1 MRDEVDMSSNKPLFV
16 TLLAFL
22 LCLLVSCG
30 PASTPP
36 SPPTA
41 TVDLAGLSQAEYE
54 TLASLQKLDDYPL
67 YVMHFQ
73 AAYPSQASLP
83 VTGRTFESLA
93 PAENAC
99 QAAWGCSL
107 FAALG
112 DENNRLYGRN
122 FDWRFSPAL
131 FLYVDPPDGYASVSM
146 VDITYLGFEGEASKN
161 LLDLPIPERRAL
173 LEAPFLTFDGMN
185 EKGVAVGMAAVP
197 PGEMQPDPR
206 KKTVDQVMIM
216 REILDHA
223 ATVDEAIE
231 LLGSYNID
239 MGSVPIHY
247 LIASVSGN
255 SALVEFYRG
264 EMKVFRNETS
274 WQQATNFLVSSV
286 GDNVDGQCWRYDLIG
301 QRLNAAGGKLAVQE
315 ALTLLADV
323 SQENTQWSVVY
334 NLTRGEIRIV
344 MARQYNGEIHSLR
357 LDQVR

>member
-1 MRDEVDMSSNKPLFV
+1 MSPNKPSFALLFALLLS
-16 TLLAFL
+16 LLA
-22 LCLLVSCG
+22 SCG
-30 PASTPP
+30 PVSMPP
-36 SPPTA
+36 SPATA
-41 TVDLAGLSQAEYE
+41 TVDLGGLSQAEYD

-67 YVMHFQ
+67 YVMHFHG
-73 AAYPSQASLP
+73 AYPPQTNLP
-83 VTGRTFESLA
+83 VTERAFENLA
-93 PAENAC
+93 PTVAAC
-99 QAAWGCSL
+99 QMPWGCSL

-122 FDWRFSPAL
+122 FYWQFSPAL
-131 FLYVDPPDGYASVSM
+131 ILYTDPPNGYASVSL

-161 LLDLPIPERRAL
+161 LLDLSIPERRAL
-173 LEAPFLTFDGMN
+173 LEAPFLTFDGLN
-185 EKGVAVGMAAVP
+185 EKGLAVGMAAVP
-197 PGEMQPDPR
+197 PGEMQPDPN

-239 MGSVPIHY
+239 MGTVPIHY
-247 LIASVSGN
+247 LIASASGN

-264 EMKVFRNETS
+264 EMKVFRNATS

-301 QRLNAAGGKLAVQE
+301 QRLNAMGGKLATQE

-334 NLTRGEIRIV
+334 NLSSGEIKIV
-344 MARQYNGEIHSLR
+344 MDRRYTGDLHTLQ